1 LRIDKGA
8 VRMTSESNA
17 IEEIAEPAESAT
29 SRWVWAF
36 GSYLVALSLT
46 IFYLL
51 FRLWPGQIPIRAEHL
66 PVTIIPRF
74 LVIDV
79 WTEARFLALVALAG
93 ALGSY
98 IHLATSFAD
107 YAGNR
112 QLVKSWQWWYVL
124 RPFIGSA
131 LALVVYFAVRG
142 GLIAGASGAENLS
155 PYGLSALA
163 GLTGMFSKQATEKL
177 REIFENLFKSE
188 QPPRADPLASE
199 QH

>member
-1 LRIDKGA
+1 
-8 VRMTSESNA
+8 MTSESNA

>member
-1 LRIDKGA
+1 
-8 VRMTSESNA
+8 MTLESKA
-17 IEEIAEPAESAT
+17 LVEVADPAEAAT
-29 SRWVWAF
+29 RRWVWAF
-36 GSYLVALSLT
+36 GVYLVVLSLA

-74 LVIDV
+74 LVMDV

-177 REIFENLFKSE
+177 KEIFENLFKSE
-188 QPPRADPLASE
+188 QPPRADPLVSE
-199 QH
+199 RH